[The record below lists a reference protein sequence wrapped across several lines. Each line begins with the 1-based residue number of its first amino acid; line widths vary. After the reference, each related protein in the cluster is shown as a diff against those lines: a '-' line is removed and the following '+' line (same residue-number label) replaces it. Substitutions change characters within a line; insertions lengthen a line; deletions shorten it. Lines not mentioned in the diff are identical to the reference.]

1 MCQDGGLYH
10 LYGFMLL
17 ITELHLICF
26 HNFGSSYRT
35 NLSPGLSFI
44 IADFEMNPPTVLIFR
59 TAGADHSL
67 ADPYGLV
74 FDGTKE
80 AFGKCPG
87 FAPCFSTV
95 FRSNDMT
102 TPSGYVHTYFIIK
115 L

>member
-59 TAGADHSL
+59 TAGQNHKWLRTVYWTEPNTPAGI
-67 ADPYGLV
+67 PY
-74 FDGTKE
+74 
-80 AFGKCPG
+80 
-87 FAPCFSTV
+87 
-95 FRSNDMT
+95 
-102 TPSGYVHTYFIIK
+102 
-115 L
+115 

>member
-74 FDGTKE
+74 FEGPRK
-80 AFGKCPG
+80 
-87 FAPCFSTV
+87 
-95 FRSNDMT
+95 
-102 TPSGYVHTYFIIK
+102 PSGSARDLLHVFPPSFEVTT
-115 L
+115 